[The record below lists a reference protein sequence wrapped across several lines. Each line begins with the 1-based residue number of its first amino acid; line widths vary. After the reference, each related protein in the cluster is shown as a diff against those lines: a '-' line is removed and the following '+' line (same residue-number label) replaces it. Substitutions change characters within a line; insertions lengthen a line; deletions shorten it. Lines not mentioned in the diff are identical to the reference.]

1 MSRWRKLVQELKDSG
16 DLRPGAGPDRAQEP
30 REELKPGFNSA
41 AFISARLRPYP
52 AKN

>member
-1 MSRWRKLVQELKDSG
+1 LVEAELK
-16 DLRPGAGPDRAQEP
+16 RR
-30 REELKPGFNSA
+30 FNSA